1 MDTLMEAM
9 KRYLAT
15 NFSFYLKLHFFHWN
29 VEGMFFPQLHDFFGD
44 LYNEVWSAQDNI
56 AEHIRAIHGYAPGSL
71 KRYQELSSVQDQV
84 EIIDAK
90 EMIGMA
96 LADNEIVMDTI
107 RAAYKAAEDAGEIG
121 LSNFLQDRL
130 DIHKKHAWMLR
141 ATFKL

>member
-1 MDTLMEAM
+1 MDILMDAM
-9 KRYLAT
+9 KKYLAT

-44 LYNEVWSAQDNI
+44 LYNEIWTAHDDI

-71 KRYQELSSVQDQV
+71 SRYQELTSIQDQV
-84 EIIDAK
+84 DVVDAK
-90 EMIGMA
+90 VMVGMA
-96 LADNEIVMDTI
+96 MADNETVMDTI
-107 RAAYKAAEDAGEIG
+107 RNAYKAAEDAGEIG

-141 ATFKL
+141 ATAK